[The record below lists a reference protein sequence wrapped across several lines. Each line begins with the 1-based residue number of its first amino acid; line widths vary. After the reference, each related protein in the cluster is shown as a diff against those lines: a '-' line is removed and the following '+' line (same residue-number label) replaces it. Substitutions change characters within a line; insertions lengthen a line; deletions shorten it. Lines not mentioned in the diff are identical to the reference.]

1 MNMSAEQSINIKNF
15 KTHTID
21 IHKKNIAEKTKS
33 RVDINYLL
41 VKLRK
46 KEKLQKTENLLYFGV
61 VGLII
66 ITTGIIAT
74 L

>member
-41 VKLRK
+41 IKLRK
-46 KEKLQKTENLLYFGV
+46 KENLLYFGV
-61 VGLII
+61 IGLII